1 MSHCY
6 IPFLLLPYLCCNIE
20 LLLHFKPISLS
31 VTFIRATL
39 NDFARPTVL
48 IQWFYVGT
56 ALVDT
61 FCKIGET
68 EWQLLSPTT
77 FLTISQYFYAIYEM
91 NCIFHEFA
99 TLALQ
104 RHKALAS
111 LTHLSWSTDKHRTSS
126 TLCFSSV
133 QLSPAFVVRVR
144 IDSLGA
150 LSPMPLNHHVF
161 ERLASQLSPPL
172 VCDNFGTGRT
182 KFSSTTKLLV
192 DPNTEC
198 VPHQKKFC
206 QSLY

>member
-111 LTHLSWSTDKHRTSS
+111 LTHLSVTDTAIPKSWQVS
-126 TLCFSSV
+126 DIIMINAVFLIC
-133 QLSPAFVVRVR
+133 A
-144 IDSLGA
+144 A
-150 LSPMPLNHHVF
+150 LSCF
-161 ERLASQLSPPL
+161 CRSSPYWFARSAVSDALEPP
-172 VCDNFGTGRT
+172 CPR
-182 KFSSTTKLLV
+182 KAW
-192 DPNTEC
+192 
-198 VPHQKKFC
+198 
-206 QSLY
+206 